1 MKQSANNVLLMKKR
15 WNVKEQAPAEK
26 VKRLSEAI
34 KVNDVI
40 GNLLVQRGIE
50 TYEQAKDFF
59 RPELESLHD
68 PFLMKDM
75 KKAVQRIVE
84 ATQKREKILVY
95 GDYDVDGTT
104 AVSLVFTF
112 LRWLGLNCDYYIPDR
127 YAEGYGVSFK
137 GVDYAADNGFGLII
151 SLDCGIKS
159 KDKVAHAKKK
169 GMDFII
175 CDHHEPDDQIPKA
188 KAILNPK
195 QSDCKYPYKELS
207 GCGIGFKLV
216 QAIAQHYEIPF
227 STIEPYLDLVALSI
241 AADIVPITG
250 ENRILTFHGL
260 KRINSAPRAGFKAIM
275 DLAQMKR
282 EVTISDLVFVFGPRI
297 NSAGR
302 IETGKNAVELL
313 IADTPQKAMLSG
325 ESVNKTNVERR
336 DVDSTI
342 TQEALNMIVTNEK
355 QKNKKTTVLYNPE
368 WHKGVIGIVA
378 SRLIEKHFYRPT
390 VIFTKSN
397 GSVTGSARSVKNFNL
412 YQAIS
417 SCSHLLE
424 QFGGHKYAAGITLK
438 EENLPAFIDLFEE
451 VVSKTITENMLHPE
465 IDIDSALPFSAIS
478 NKFNLVLKQFAPFG
492 PGNMTPVFMA
502 ENIITRRPPQIVG
515 NGHLRLSL
523 AQVNH
528 PDVVFSAIGYD
539 MHEYY
544 NTVSADKPFKIC
556 YSLKENEW
564 NGIKSLEL
572 NIKDIQA

>member
-1 MKQSANNVLLMKKR
+1 MKKS
-15 WNVKEQAPAEK
+15 WNIREQAPPEK
-26 VKRLSEAI
+26 VKSLSEAI
-34 KVNDVI
+34 KVNDII

-50 TYEQAKDFF
+50 NYEQAKDFF
-59 RPELESLHD
+59 RPSLESLHD

-75 KKAVQRIVE
+75 KKAVKRIVD
-84 ATQKREKILVY
+84 ATQKREKILVF

-112 LRWLGLNCDYYIPDR
+112 LRWLGLKCDYYIPDR
-127 YAEGYGVSFK
+127 YIEGYGVSFK
-137 GVDYAADNGFGLII
+137 GVDFASDNGFGLII

-159 KDKVAHAKKK
+159 KDKVDHAKKK
-169 GMDFII
+169 GIDFII
-175 CDHHEPDDQIPKA
+175 CDHHEPDDQIPDA
-188 KAILNPK
+188 AAILNPK
-195 QSDCKYPYKELS
+195 QTDCKYPYKELS

-216 QAIAQHYEIPF
+216 QAITQHYDLPF
-227 STIEPYLDLVALSI
+227 SSLEQYLDLVALSI

-260 KRINSAPRAGFKAIM
+260 KRINSAPREGFKAIM
-275 DLAQMKR
+275 GLAQLKR
-282 EVTISDLVFVFGPRI
+282 EVNVSDLVFVFGPRI

-313 IADTPQKAMLSG
+313 IADTSQKAMLSG

-336 DVDSTI
+336 DVDATI
-342 TQEALNMIVTNEK
+342 TQEALTMVVTNQNLK
-355 QKNKKTTVLYNPE
+355 DKKTTVLYNPE

-397 GSVTGSARSVKNFNL
+397 GSITGSARSVKNFNL
-412 YQAIS
+412 YNAIS

-451 VVSKTITENMLHPE
+451 VVSKTITDNMLHPE
-465 IDIDSALPFSAIS
+465 IDIDCRLPFSAIS
-478 NKFNLVLKQFAPFG
+478 PKFNQVLKQFAPFG
-492 PGNMTPVFMA
+492 PGNMTPVFYA
-502 ENIITRRPPQIVG
+502 DNVITKRPPQIVG

-523 AQVNH
+523 AQQNN
-528 PDVVFSAIGYD
+528 PDIIYSAIGYD
-539 MHEYY
+539 MHEYL
-544 NTVSADKPFKIC
+544 NLISADKPFKVC

-564 NGIKSLEL
+564 NGVKSLEL
-572 NIKDIQA
+572 NLKDIQA

>member
-1 MKQSANNVLLMKKR
+1 MKKI
-15 WNVKEQAPAEK
+15 WNIKEQAPAEK
-26 VKRLSEAI
+26 VKQLAEAI
-34 KVNDVI
+34 NVNGVI

-50 TYEQAKDFF
+50 DYNQAKDFF
-59 RPELESLHD
+59 RPSLESLHN

-75 KKAVQRIVE
+75 EKAVKRIV
-84 ATQKREKILVY
+84 AAAQKKEKILIY

-104 AVSLVFTF
+104 AVSLVYTF
-112 LRWLGLNCDYYIPDR
+112 LRWMGLKCDYYIPDR
-127 YAEGYGVSFK
+127 YTEGYGVSFK
-137 GVDYAADNGFGLII
+137 GVDHAAENGFGLII

-159 KDKVAHAKKK
+159 KDKVDYAKKK
-169 GMDFII
+169 KIDFII

-188 KAILNPK
+188 AAILNPK
-195 QSDCKYPYKELS
+195 QTDCKYPYKELS
-207 GCGIGFKLV
+207 GCGIGFKLI

-227 STIEPYLDLVALSI
+227 STIEQYLDLVALSI

-250 ENRILTFHGL
+250 ENRILTYHGL
-260 KRINSAPRAGFKAIM
+260 KRLNSAPREGFKAIM
-275 DLAQMKR
+275 GMAQLKR
-282 EVTISDLVFVFGPRI
+282 EINVTDLVFVFGPRI

-336 DVDSTI
+336 DVDANI
-342 TQEALNMIVTNEK
+342 TQEALNMILGDEK
-355 QKNKKTTVLYNPE
+355 LKSKKTTVLYNPE

-397 GSVTGSARSVKNFNL
+397 GSITGSARSVKNFNL

-438 EENLPAFIDLFEE
+438 EENLPAFIDSFED
-451 VVSKTITENMLHPE
+451 VVSKTIAENMLTPE
-465 IDIDSALPFSAIS
+465 IDIDCPLPFSAI
-478 NKFNLVLKQFAPFG
+478 NGKFNNVLKQFAPFG
-492 PGNMTPVFMA
+492 PGNMTPVFIA
-502 ENIITRRPPQIVG
+502 ENVITRKPPQIVG

-523 AQVNH
+523 AQADN
-528 PDVVFSAIGYD
+528 PDVSFYAIGYD
-539 MHEYY
+539 MHEY
-544 NTVSADKPFKIC
+544 NNMTVPNKPFKIC

-564 NGIKSLEL
+564 NGVKSIEL
-572 NIKDIQA
+572 NLKDIKTQ

>member
-1 MKQSANNVLLMKKR
+1 M
-15 WNVKEQAPAEK
+15 KEQASPEK

-50 TYEQAKDFF
+50 DYNQAKEFF
-59 RPELESLHD
+59 RPSLESLHE

-75 KKAVQRIVE
+75 KKAVKRIMD
-84 ATQKREKILVY
+84 AAQKKEKILVY

-127 YAEGYGVSFK
+127 YTEGYGVSFK
-137 GVDYAADNGFGLII
+137 GVDHAADNGFRLII

-159 KDKVAHAKKK
+159 KDKVEHAKKK
-169 GMDFII
+169 GVDFII

-188 KAILNPK
+188 VAILNPK
-195 QSDCKYPYKELS
+195 QADCKYPYKELS

-216 QAIAQHYEIPF
+216 QAIAKHHEIPF
-227 STIEPYLDLVALSI
+227 STIEQYLDLVALSI

-250 ENRILTFHGL
+250 ENRVLTYHGL
-260 KRINSAPRAGFKAIM
+260 KRINSAPREGFKAIM
-275 DLAQMKR
+275 GLARLRR
-282 EVTISDLVFVFGPRI
+282 EVNVSDLVFVFGPRI

-313 IADTPQKAMLSG
+313 IADNSQKAMLSG

-336 DVDSTI
+336 DVDATI
-342 TQEALNMIVTNEK
+342 TQEALNMIITDEK
-355 QKNKKTTVLYNPE
+355 LKNRKTTVLYNPE

-397 GSVTGSARSVKNFNL
+397 GSITGSARSVKNFNL

-451 VVSKTITENMLHPE
+451 VVGKTITDNMLYPE
-465 IDIDSALPFSAIS
+465 IDIDCVLPFSSIS

-502 ENIITRRPPQIVG
+502 NDVITRKPPQIVG

-523 AQVNH
+523 TQTGN
-528 PDVVFSAIGYD
+528 PDIAFSAIGYD

-544 NTVSADKPFKIC
+544 KLISVDKPFKIC
-556 YSLKENEW
+556 YSIKENEW
-564 NGIKSLEL
+564 NGVKSIEL

>member
-1 MKQSANNVLLMKKR
+1 MKKR
-15 WNVKEQAPAEK
+15 WNIKEQAPAEK
-26 VKRLSEAI
+26 VKHLVDTI

-40 GNLLVQRGIE
+40 GNLLIQRGIE
-50 TYEQAKDFF
+50 DYKQAKDFF

-75 KKAVQRIVE
+75 EKAVQRIAD

-112 LRWLGLNCDYYIPDR
+112 LRWLGLKCDYYIPDR
-127 YAEGYGVSFK
+127 YTEGYGVSFK

-159 KDKVAHAKKK
+159 KDKVAYANQK
-169 GMDFII
+169 GIDFII
-175 CDHHEPDDQIPKA
+175 CDHHEPDDEVPEA
-188 KAILNPK
+188 VAILNPK
-195 QSDCKYPYKELS
+195 QADCKYPYKELS

-216 QAIAQHYEIPF
+216 QAIAKNYEIPF
-227 STIEPYLDLVALSI
+227 SALEQYLDLVALSI

-250 ENRILTFHGL
+250 ENRILTYHGL
-260 KRINSAPRAGFKAIM
+260 KRINTAPREGFKAIM
-275 DLAQMKR
+275 DLAQLKR
-282 EVTISDLVFVFGPRI
+282 EVNVTDLVFVFGPRI

-325 ESVNKTNVERR
+325 ELVNKTNVERR
-336 DVDSTI
+336 DVDATI
-342 TQEALNMIVTNEK
+342 TQEALNMIVTDEK
-355 QKNKKTTVLYNPE
+355 LKDKKTTVLYNPE

-397 GSVTGSARSVKNFNL
+397 GSITGSARSVKSFNL

-417 SCSHLLE
+417 ACSHLLE

-451 VVSKTITENMLHPE
+451 VVSKTITEGMLNPE
-465 IDIDSALPFSAIS
+465 IDIDSTLPFSAIS

-502 ENIITRRPPQIVG
+502 ENVITKRPPQIVG

-523 AQVNH
+523 AQADN
-528 PDVVFSAIGYD
+528 PNIVFSAIGYD
-539 MHEYY
+539 MHECY
-544 NTVSADKPFKIC
+544 NLVTADKVFKIC

-564 NGIKSLEL
+564 NGVKSIEL
-572 NIKDIQA
+572 NLKDIKA

>member
-1 MKQSANNVLLMKKR
+1 M
-15 WNVKEQAPAEK
+15 KEQAPPEK
-26 VKRLSEAI
+26 VRSLSAAI

-50 TYEQAKDFF
+50 DYEQAKDFF
-59 RPELESLHD
+59 RPSLESLHD

-75 KKAVQRIVE
+75 DKAVDRIIK
-84 ATQKREKILVY
+84 ATKDREKILVY

-112 LRWLGLNCDYYIPDR
+112 LRWLGLKCDYYIPDR
-127 YAEGYGVSFK
+127 YTEGYGVSFK

-159 KDKVAHAKKK
+159 KDKVEHAKKK

-175 CDHHEPDDQIPKA
+175 CDHHEPDENIPIA
-188 KAILNPK
+188 AAILNPK
-195 QSDCKYPYKELS
+195 QTDCKYPYKELS

-216 QAIAQHYEIPF
+216 QAIAQKYEIPF
-227 STIEPYLDLVALSI
+227 STIEQYLDLVALSI

-250 ENRILTFHGL
+250 ENRILTYHGL
-260 KRINSAPRAGFKAIM
+260 KRINTAPREGFKAIM
-275 DLAQMKR
+275 GLAQLKR
-282 EVTISDLVFVFGPRI
+282 EVNVTDLVFVFGPRI

-313 IADTPQKAMLSG
+313 IADNAQKALLSG

-336 DVDSTI
+336 DVDANI
-342 TQEALNMIVTNEK
+342 TQEALNMILTSEK
-355 QKNKKTTVLYNPE
+355 ERSKKTTVLYNPE

-397 GSVTGSARSVKNFNL
+397 GSITGSARSVKNFNL
-412 YQAIS
+412 YMAIS

-438 EENLPAFIDLFEE
+438 EENLPAFIELFEE
-451 VVSKTITENMLHPE
+451 VVSKTITDTMLNPE
-465 IDIDSALPFSAIS
+465 IDIDCPLPFSAIS
-478 NKFNLVLKQFAPFG
+478 PKFNNVLKQFAPFG

-502 ENIITRRPPQIVG
+502 ENVITKRPPQVVG
-515 NGHLRLSL
+515 GGHLRLSL
-523 AQVNH
+523 AQADKPNIT
-528 PDVVFSAIGYD
+528 FSAIGYD
-539 MHEYY
+539 MHEYLKMIEE
-544 NTVSADKPFKIC
+544 DKPFKIC

-564 NGIKSLEL
+564 NGVKSLEL

>member
-1 MKQSANNVLLMKKR
+1 MKKR
-15 WNVKEQAPAEK
+15 WNVKEQATAEK
-26 VKRLSEAI
+26 IKPLVEAI

-50 TYEQAKDFF
+50 DYNQAKEFF
-59 RPELESLHD
+59 RPALESLHD

-75 KKAVQRIVE
+75 KKAVQRIVD

-104 AVSLVFTF
+104 AVSLVFSF
-112 LRWLGLNCDYYIPDR
+112 LRWLGLKCDYYIPDR
-127 YAEGYGVSFK
+127 YVEGYGVSFK
-137 GVDYAADNGFGLII
+137 GVDFAADNGFGLIVC
-151 SLDCGIKS
+151 LDCGIKS
-159 KDKVAHAKKK
+159 KDKVEHATKK
-169 GMDFII
+169 GIDFII

-188 KAILNPK
+188 VAILNPK
-195 QSDCKYPYKELS
+195 QSDCKYPFKELS

-216 QAIAQHYEIPF
+216 QALAQHYEIPF
-227 STIEPYLDLVALSI
+227 STIEQYLDLVALSI
-241 AADIVPITG
+241 AADIVPITD
-250 ENRILTFHGL
+250 ENRILTHHGL
-260 KRINSAPRAGFKAIM
+260 KRLNSAPRAGFKAIM

-282 EVTISDLVFVFGPRI
+282 EVTVSDLVFVFGPRI

-313 IADTPQKAMLSG
+313 IADTAQKAMLSG

-336 DVDSTI
+336 DVDANI

-355 QKNKKTTVLYNPE
+355 LRNKKTTVLYNPE

-397 GSVTGSARSVKNFNL
+397 GSITGSARSVKNFNL

-451 VVSKTITENMLHPE
+451 TVTSTITPNLLHPE
-465 IDIDSALPFSAIS
+465 IDIDCPLDFSAIS
-478 NKFNLVLKQFAPFG
+478 PKFNLVLKQFAPFG

-502 ENIITRRPPQIVG
+502 ENVITKRPPQIVG

-523 AQVNH
+523 AQADN
-528 PDVVFSAIGYD
+528 PDITFSAIGYD

-544 NTVSADKPFKIC
+544 NMISAGKPFKIC

-564 NGIKSLEL
+564 NGVKSLEL
-572 NIKDIQA
+572 NLKDIKA

>member
-1 MKQSANNVLLMKKR
+1 M
-15 WNVKEQAPAEK
+15 KEQASPEK
-26 VKRLSEAI
+26 VKSLSAAI
-34 KVNDVI
+34 KVNDII

-50 TYEQAKDFF
+50 DYEQAKHFF
-59 RPELESLHD
+59 RPSLESLHN

-75 KKAVQRIVE
+75 DKAVERIIK
-84 ATQKREKILVY
+84 ATKNKEKILVY

-127 YAEGYGVSFK
+127 YSEGYGVSFK

-159 KDKVAHAKKK
+159 KDKVAHAKKS

-175 CDHHEPDDQIPKA
+175 CDHHEPDENIPKA
-188 KAILNPK
+188 VAILNPK

-216 QAIAQHYEIPF
+216 QAIAQQYEIPF
-227 STIEPYLDLVALSI
+227 STIEQYLDLVALSI

-250 ENRILTFHGL
+250 ENRILTYHGL
-260 KRINSAPRAGFKAIM
+260 KRINTAPREGFKAIM
-275 DLAQMKR
+275 GLAQMKR
-282 EVTISDLVFVFGPRI
+282 EVNVTDLVFVFGPRI

-313 IADTPQKAMLSG
+313 IADNSQNAMLSG

-336 DVDSTI
+336 DVDANI
-342 TQEALNMIVTNEK
+342 TQEALNMILTSEK
-355 QKNKKTTVLYNPE
+355 ERAKKTTVLYNPE

-390 VIFTKSN
+390 IIFTKAN
-397 GSVTGSARSVKNFNL
+397 GSITGSARSVKNFNL
-412 YQAIS
+412 YMAIS

-438 EENLPAFIDLFEE
+438 EENLPAFVDLFEE
-451 VVSKTITENMLHPE
+451 VVTKTITDNMLNPE
-465 IDIDSALPFSAIS
+465 IDIDGVLPFSAIS
-478 NKFNLVLKQFAPFG
+478 PKFNSVLKQFAPFG

-502 ENIITRRPPQIVG
+502 ENVITKRPPQVVG
-515 NGHLRLSL
+515 GGHLRLSL
-523 AQVNH
+523 AQADNPH
-528 PDVVFSAIGYD
+528 ITFSAIGYD
-539 MHEYY
+539 MHEHLKMIE
-544 NTVSADKPFKIC
+544 ADKPFKIC

-564 NGIKSLEL
+564 NGVKSLEL

>member
-1 MKQSANNVLLMKKR
+1 MKKR
-15 WNVKEQAPAEK
+15 WNIKEPVPVEK
-26 VKRLSEAI
+26 VNALIDAI

-50 TYEQAKDFF
+50 NYDEAKEFF
-59 RPELESLHD
+59 RPSLESLHD

-75 KKAVQRIVE
+75 KKAIERIIN
-84 ATQKREKILVY
+84 ATAKGEKILVF

-112 LRWLGLNCDYYIPDR
+112 LKWLGLKCDYYIPDR
-127 YAEGYGVSFK
+127 YAEGYGVSLK

-159 KDKVAHAKKK
+159 KDKVAHAKER
-169 GMDFII
+169 GVDFII
-175 CDHHEPDDQIPKA
+175 CDHHEPDDQIPDA
-188 KAILNPK
+188 VAILNPK
-195 QSDCKYPYKELS
+195 QTDCKYPYKELS

-216 QAIAQHYEIPF
+216 QALVQHYDLPF
-227 STIEPYLDLVALSI
+227 ASLEQYLDLVALSI

-250 ENRILTFHGL
+250 ENRILTHHGL
-260 KRINSAPRAGFKAIM
+260 KRINSAPRAGFKAIIE
-275 DLAQMKR
+275 LTQMKR
-282 EVTISDLVFVFGPRI
+282 EINVSDLVFVFGPRI

-336 DVDSTI
+336 DVDATI
-342 TQEALNMIVTNEK
+342 TQEALTMVLTDEK
-355 QKNKKTTVLYNPE
+355 LRNKKTTVLYNPE

-390 VIFTKSN
+390 IIFTKSN
-397 GSVTGSARSVKNFNL
+397 GSITGSARSVKNFNL
-412 YQAIS
+412 YNAIS

-451 VVSKTITENMLHPE
+451 VVTKTITEGMLHPE
-465 IDIDSALPFSAIS
+465 IDIDCALPFASIS
-478 NKFNLVLKQFAPFG
+478 PKFNTVLKQFAPFG
-492 PGNMTPVFMA
+492 PGNMTPVFYA
-502 ENIITRRPPQIVG
+502 ENVITKRPPQIVG

-523 AQVNH
+523 AQADN
-528 PDVVFSAIGYD
+528 PNITFSAIGYE
-539 MHEYY
+539 MHEYLPMISA
-544 NTVSADKPFKIC
+544 NTPFKIC
-556 YSLKENEW
+556 YSLRESEW
-564 NGIKSLEL
+564 NGVKSLEL
-572 NIKDIQA
+572 NLKDIQA

>member
-1 MKQSANNVLLMKKR
+1 MKKR
-15 WNVKEQAPAEK
+15 WNIKEQAPPEK
-26 VKRLSEAI
+26 VKSLSEAI

-50 TYEQAKDFF
+50 NYEQAKYFF
-59 RPELESLHD
+59 RPALESLHD

-75 KKAVQRIVE
+75 DKAVKRIVD

-112 LRWLGLNCDYYIPDR
+112 LRWLGLKCEYYIPDR
-127 YAEGYGVSFK
+127 YTEGYGVSFK

-159 KDKVAHAKKK
+159 KDKVEHAKKK
-169 GMDFII
+169 GIDFII
-175 CDHHEPDDQIPKA
+175 CDHHEPDDQIPEA
-188 KAILNPK
+188 TAILNPK

-216 QAIAQHYEIPF
+216 QALAQNYDIPF
-227 STIEPYLDLVALSI
+227 ATIEQYLDLVALSI

-260 KRINSAPRAGFKAIM
+260 KRINTAPREGFKAIM
-275 DLAQMKR
+275 GLAQLKR
-282 EVTISDLVFVFGPRI
+282 EVNVSDLVFVFGPRI

-313 IADTPQKAMLSG
+313 IADTSQKAMLSG

-336 DVDSTI
+336 DVDATI
-342 TQEALNMIVTNEK
+342 TQEALNMIVTDEK
-355 QKNKKTTVLYNPE
+355 LKNKKTTVLYNPE

-390 VIFTKSN
+390 VIFTRSN
-397 GSVTGSARSVKNFNL
+397 GSITGSARSVKNFNL

-438 EENLPAFIDLFEE
+438 EENLPAFVDLFEE
-451 VVSKTITENMLHPE
+451 VVSKTITENLLNPE
-465 IDIDSALPFSAIS
+465 IDIDCPLPFSAIS
-478 NKFNLVLKQFAPFG
+478 PKFNLVLKQFAPFG

-502 ENIITRRPPQIVG
+502 ENVITKRPPQIVG
-515 NGHLRLSL
+515 SGHLRLSV
-523 AQVNH
+523 AQADN
-528 PDVVFSAIGYD
+528 PEITFSAIGYD

-544 NTVSADKPFKIC
+544 NLIAADKPFKIC
-556 YSLKENEW
+556 YSLRETEW

-572 NIKDIQA
+572 NIKDIKA

>member
-1 MKQSANNVLLMKKR
+1 MKKR
-15 WNVKEQAPAEK
+15 WNVKEQASAEK
-26 VKRLSEAI
+26 VKRLVESI

-50 TYEQAKDFF
+50 DYNQAKDFF
-59 RPELESLHD
+59 RPALESLHD

-75 KKAVQRIVE
+75 KKAVKRIMD
-84 ATQKREKILVY
+84 AAQKKEKILVY

-127 YAEGYGVSFK
+127 YTEGYGVSFK

-159 KDKVAHAKKK
+159 KDKVEHAKNK
-169 GMDFII
+169 GVDFII

-188 KAILNPK
+188 AAILNPK
-195 QSDCKYPYKELS
+195 QFDCKYPYKELS

-216 QAIAQHYEIPF
+216 QAIAQHHEIPF
-227 STIEPYLDLVALSI
+227 STIEQYLDLVALSI

-250 ENRILTFHGL
+250 ENRILTYHGL
-260 KRINSAPRAGFKAIM
+260 KRINSAPREGFKAIM
-275 DLAQMKR
+275 GLAQLKR
-282 EVTISDLVFVFGPRI
+282 EVNVSDLVFVFGPRI

-313 IADTPQKAMLSG
+313 IADTSQKAMLSG

-336 DVDSTI
+336 DVDASI
-342 TQEALNMIVTNEK
+342 TQEALNMVVTNEK
-355 QKNKKTTVLYNPE
+355 LRNKKTTVLYNPE

-424 QFGGHKYAAGITLK
+424 QFGGHKYAAGITMK

-451 VVSKTITENMLHPE
+451 VVGKTITENMLHPE
-465 IDIDSALPFSAIS
+465 IDIDCTLPFSAI
-478 NKFNLVLKQFAPFG
+478 NAKFNTVLKQFAPFG

-502 ENIITRRPPQIVG
+502 ENVITKRPPQIVG
-515 NGHLRLSL
+515 NGHLRLNL
-523 AQVNH
+523 AQANN
-528 PDVVFSAIGYD
+528 PEISFSAIGYD

-544 NTVSADKPFKIC
+544 NLISADKPFKIC
-556 YSLKENEW
+556 FSLKENEW
-564 NGIKSLEL
+564 NGVKSLEL